1 MRKLQKG
8 AVAFVAAAVIVQALM
23 PSGALAEERRI
34 TLEEA
39 LKLAAAESGELAQ
52 SRLQVQAKT
61 IELTQAQG
69 AVANQSEKDSSL
81 LAKAHSLSQDLGIG
95 LKAPEARKVLG
106 EAKRELSSKEL
117 QLRSEVEK
125 LFFTMLQAA
134 DNAAL
139 LEQKWTQAQKRLTTL
154 ETKQKFGAAGQEEAD
169 KQKEAL
175 DRAQS
180 ELKVA
185 RLALKSAKLQ
195 LEEKLG
201 IDPESAF
208 TAESKP
214 DYVVL
219 TQEQLWKFVAHAEKH
234 DFELYKDTEA
244 RKMAEEKVHLTRKLY
259 SAKFGEKDMRLIEA
273 MYSTPAMDY
282 ELFMANYDSLLGEI
296 KRKWEGIFLI
306 PVPIVPIILPIP
318 KVVLQGEYDGLR
330 YFDDEPY
337 SLPVSMLEADKA
349 RLKEQDTRKKLI
361 NKVKKSYLD
370 AKTAEEAYAQALKL
384 VDTRKAELEAASKK
398 RAVGWIKDDE
408 FEKASQASEET
419 QKAAIAGYYAY
430 KSALSALNVVSAG
443 ALDSAWKPGTLPY
456 LAIDDGL
463 EPIKEQPSEPGGGR
477 TFSGKWTVKDAV
489 EGVTGELTIQVP
501 KELGATAFAL
511 LTKDGRPIG
520 GKVPLD
526 GKLVHLNV
534 VFADMSGLKVQFYKD
549 AEVIAEAVPDGYG
562 SSGALPVTL
571 KGKGE

>member
-1 MRKLQKG
+1 MANRVDMDRREWVLLRKLQKA
-8 AVAFVAAAVIVQALM
+8 AVALMAAAVIVQGLM
-23 PSGALAEERRI
+23 PSGTLAEERRI

-61 IELTQAQG
+61 IELTQAQD
-69 AVANQSEKDSSL
+69 AVTNQREKDSSSR
-81 LAKAHSLSQDLGIG
+81 LAKPHSLSQDLGIG
-95 LKAPEARKVLG
+95 LKVPEARKVLG
-106 EAKRELSSKEL
+106 EAERELASKEL

-125 LFFTMLQAA
+125 LVFTTLQAA

-154 ETKQKFGAAGQEEAD
+154 ETKLKFGAAGQEEAD
-169 KQKEAL
+169 KRKEAV

-195 LEEKLG
+195 LGEKLG

-208 TAESKP
+208 TVEAKP
-214 DYVVL
+214 DHVVL
-219 TQEQLWKFVAHAEKH
+219 TQEQMREFVAYAEKH

-244 RKMAEEKVHLTRKLY
+244 RKLAEEKVHLTRKLY
-259 SAKFGEKDMRLIEA
+259 YAKFGEKDMRLIEA

-306 PVPIVPIILPIP
+306 PVPIVPIVLRVP

-330 YFDDEPY
+330 YFDDAPY

-361 NKVKKSYLD
+361 DKVKKSYLD
-370 AKTAEEAYAQALKL
+370 AKTAEEAYAQALML
-384 VDTRKAELEAASKK
+384 VDTHKTELEAASKK
-398 RAVGWIKDDE
+398 HAVGWIKDDE
-408 FEKASQASEET
+408 FEKASEASEEA
-419 QKAAIAGYYAY
+419 QKGAIAGYYAY
-430 KSALSALNVVSAG
+430 RSALSALNVVSAG

-456 LAIDDGL
+456 RA
-463 EPIKEQPSEPGGGR
+463 
-477 TFSGKWTVKDAV
+477 
-489 EGVTGELTIQVP
+489 
-501 KELGATAFAL
+501 
-511 LTKDGRPIG
+511 
-520 GKVPLD
+520 
-526 GKLVHLNV
+526 
-534 VFADMSGLKVQFYKD
+534 
-549 AEVIAEAVPDGYG
+549 AEAVDRREESEAGPDGHDQ
-562 SSGALPVTL
+562 
-571 KGKGE
+571 